1 MNFRLRMAVWF
12 GISLAALTAV
22 LMATAHWHLD
32 EELRQDRWDRSHP
45 KYPGWSI
52 HGSFTNEEV
61 HDILGELMKVWVWAG
76 LPVLAVAL
84 GIGFLLARRSVR
96 PIHAINRE
104 LSLLETKSLRKG
116 IAVPEN
122 DVVLSDLVHHI
133 NRLLERVGDAYEKLD
148 EFASKVSHEL
158 RTPLTLLRMKIERS
172 AANLPT
178 GLSEELQEELAHLT
192 RLVEQSLLAAK
203 AESGRINPNLQ
214 AVDFSALL
222 DDVLEGYVLLAQ
234 ERDLSIRCSVG
245 TNLRVATDAE
255 LLRQILHN
263 LLSNAV
269 RYAHRRI
276 QIRARPMHE
285 YVSLTVTNDFDRRTM
300 ATAGTGLGLR
310 LVRGLASA
318 LAINFR
324 QRQNRA
330 IFATRLQLPAGVSEA
345 QAIHSGL
352 RNAECGQAGS
362 GQG

>member
-45 KYPGWSI
+45 KYPNWSI
-52 HGSFTNEEV
+52 HGSFTDEEV
-61 HDILGELMKVWVWAG
+61 RDILGELVKVWVWAG

-96 PIHAINRE
+96 PINAINRE
-104 LSLLETKSLRKG
+104 LSLLKAKSLRKG

-133 NRLLERVGDAYEKLD
+133 NRLLERVGEAYEQLD

-158 RTPLTLLRMKIERS
+158 RTPLTLLRMKIERE
-172 AANLPT
+172 APNLPP
-178 GLSEELQEELAHLT
+178 GLSEELQEELAHVT

-203 AESGRINPNLQ
+203 AESGRINPNLEP
-214 AVDFSALL
+214 VDLSALL
-222 DDVLEGYVLLAQ
+222 DDVLEGYVLLAH
-234 ERDLSIRCSVG
+234 ERGLSIRCSAG
-245 TNLRVATDAE
+245 SNLRVGTDAG

-269 RYAHRRI
+269 RYAHHKI
-276 QIRARPMHE
+276 HVRARSADHD
-285 YVSLTVTNDFDRRTM
+285 VIVTITNDFDRRTM

-310 LVRGLASA
+310 LVRSLASA
-318 LAINFR
+318 LRIGFR
-324 QRQNRA
+324 ERQSSG
-330 IFATRLQLPAGVSEA
+330 IFGTRLQLPARIQTVRRATEDATTS
-345 QAIHSGL
+345 L
-352 RNAECGQAGS
+352 V
-362 GQG
+362 